1 MDFDQLFIEKE
12 RREWEKEVKLNL
24 WSVINCTQAVLPV
37 MIKQKSG
44 NIVNIS
50 SDAGRI
56 GEYKEAVYSA
66 CKAGTI
72 ALTKSLAKE
81 VGKYN
86 IRLNVICPGL
96 TVPPTSAIGSYSMWN
111 EMKDTFT
118 PEVLEKIKKA
128 SILRRLGTP
137 EDIAN
142 GVLFFA
148 SDAAKFITGQTLSI
162 SGGYSML

>member
-1 MDFDQLFIEKE
+1 M
-12 RREWEKEVKLNL
+12 
-24 WSVINCTQAVLPV
+24 IN
-37 MIKQKSG
+37 QKSG

-50 SDAGRI
+50 SDAGRV

-96 TVPPTSAIGSYSMWN
+96 TVPPIISDIGANSMWN
-111 EMKDTFT
+111 DMKNTFT
-118 PEVLEKIKKA
+118 PDTLEKIKKT
-128 SILRRLGTP
+128 SILRKLGTP

-162 SGGYSML
+162 SGGYSMM